1 MQTYLQEVHDRNRD
15 DHEARKLRKS
25 RCELQGPEE
34 RMVSAE
40 GQMYKVTFVHN
51 LLTLSDS
58 WLIEGSRSLIKFVL
72 FYYTLRRGIFLLL
85 AFEIHM
91 QAYHQQNPLSSICPF
106 LQPLP
111 LTAIQV
117 VFLLLLFFFLCTDLL
132 MGVER
137 YTLIIVRNCIQP
149 PFAFGNHKGE

>member
-1 MQTYLQEVHDRNRD
+1 MFLSKARLTKNKMQTYLQEVHDRNRD

-117 VFLLLLFFFLCTDLL
+117 VFLLLLFFFFVYRSTD
-132 MGVER
+132 G
-137 YTLIIVRNCIQP
+137 
-149 PFAFGNHKGE
+149 G